1 MSLLAKKIMKKL
13 GFSFGDGSVAQV
25 WILTAWRGILR
36 TSKHA
41 MSEQSCENSTAHLQ
55 KEIFVQS
62 FGIFS
67 FLFFFFLLLLFIIII
82 IIIIIIVSDK
92 KQW

>member
-1 MSLLAKKIMKKL
+1 MLH
-13 GFSFGDGSVAQV
+13 
-25 WILTAWRGILR
+25 

-55 KEIFVQS
+55 KKIFVQS

-67 FLFFFFLLLLFIIII
+67 FLFFFLSSSSCFFFIIMSQTRS
-82 IIIIIIVSDK
+82 SDN
-92 KQW
+92 